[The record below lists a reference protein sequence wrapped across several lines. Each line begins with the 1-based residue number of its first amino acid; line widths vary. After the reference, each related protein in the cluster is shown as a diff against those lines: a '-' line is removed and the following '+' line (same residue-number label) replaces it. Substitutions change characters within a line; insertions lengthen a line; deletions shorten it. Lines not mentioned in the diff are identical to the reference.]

1 MRDMLLSRDAF
12 GRLIFVDDE
21 GQQHI
26 GVLPVHAFPIS
37 APELGVALV
46 ASDGREL
53 LWIESLAEC
62 TETVR
67 GLLEQEL
74 AQREFMPEI
83 ERIMSVA
90 SFAVP
95 SAWQVAT
102 DRGDYTLVLKSE
114 DDIRRLKDHALLIAD
129 SNGIHFLIRDASVLD
144 KESRRILDR
153 FL

>member
-53 LWIESLAEC
+53 LWIEC
-62 TETVR
+62 
-67 GLLEQEL
+67 
-74 AQREFMPEI
+74 
-83 ERIMSVA
+83 
-90 SFAVP
+90 
-95 SAWQVAT
+95 
-102 DRGDYTLVLKSE
+102 
-114 DDIRRLKDHALLIAD
+114 
-129 SNGIHFLIRDASVLD
+129 
-144 KESRRILDR
+144 
-153 FL
+153 